1 MNCVERVMKASA
13 ALEDIYLYE
22 KPACEHC
29 KHTAWK
35 RIFLRRNCQRA
46 TPANILDMGISLRV
60 RVHLPGLHYF
70 G

>member
-1 MNCVERVMKASA
+1 MNYVKSVMEASVP
-13 ALEDIYLYE
+13 LEDIYLYE
-22 KPACEHC
+22 KPACEFC

-35 RIFLRRNCQRA
+35 RIFLQRNSQPA
-46 TPANILDMGISLRV
+46 TLANILDMGISLRV